1 MQVGTYT
8 NTFDK
13 LNRIIIRI
21 LNILQF
27 FVNNS
32 TTFVPSH
39 FCLFPISY
47 HIFSYLST

>member
-1 MQVGTYT
+1 MQVGTYP

-32 TTFVPSH
+32 TIFVPTQNFFNPKTYRSN
-39 FCLFPISY
+39 
-47 HIFSYLST
+47 